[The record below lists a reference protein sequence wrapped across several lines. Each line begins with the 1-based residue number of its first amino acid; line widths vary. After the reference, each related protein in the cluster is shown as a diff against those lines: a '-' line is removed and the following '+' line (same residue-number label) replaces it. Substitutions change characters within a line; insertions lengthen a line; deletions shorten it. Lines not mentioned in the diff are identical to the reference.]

1 MTGCVA
7 IILGG
12 FRWGILQMDQKIRS
26 IVLQNIH
33 HHISVLIPH
42 PLSMNIG
49 YEEFHCNHVYAGVL
63 TVIQLMV
70 VITFQLEVMD
80 SEHLPAKRICK
91 QILDVICDH
100 NLAPL
105 IGKHH
110 NTGNNIQEFVN
121 KRKCIEYDHERSES
135 SVMNDWVRDVRCFAT
150 SSLRGHSE

>member
-1 MTGCVA
+1 MWQLYWGVS
-7 IILGG
+7 GG
-12 FRWGILQMDQKIRS
+12 VYYKWIKNKIHCAAKHPS
-26 IVLQNIH
+26 PHFI
-33 HHISVLIPH
+33 LIPH

-121 KRKCIEYDHERSES
+121 KRKCIEYDHERSEF